1 MLTAMLAAFIGG
13 IILNFMPCVF
23 PVISLKALGL
33 LRHADNAVGA
43 RREGLAFLLGV
54 MVTMMLLAGVLL
66 AARAGGVAVGWGF
79 QLQSPLVIALLSL
92 VILAAA
98 LNLLGCSRSGYRR
111 SVSALWIL
119 AAAPFTLGDD
129 RRAGYRRCNPVRGAV
144 YGQCD
149 WLCAGAAAGHRAG
162 RVFCPRAR
170 FSAPFTLVSLFPA
183 LASLLPRPGGWMDLL
198 KRALAFPM
206 FGAYAWLVWVLA
218 QQAGS
223 SALATL
229 LAASVVLSFAAWLY
243 GIAQQRRFQG
253 KGHKR
258 LFAVTGLLA
267 VAVIAPL
274 VGLIQADSVSPGAQT
289 VATAETAAEKWTP
302 QAVEAQRGHGKAIF
316 VNFTASWCIT
326 CQVNE
331 KTSLSTQAVKEALA
345 KTGTLY
351 MVADSTKFNP
361 DVDDALNQFGQGGL
375 PLYVVYPAD
384 GGPPSTAAAPDSGH
398 RRERPEPGNRQKSIN
413 ATRRIMEINDSAR
426 ESWPALMEQAQ
437 AGDQLAYTRLLKA
450 LVPVIRSQI
459 RKRIADDALVEDV
472 IQDVLLTVHRV
483 RHTYDPSY
491 PFCPG

>member
-98 LNLLGCSRSGYRR
+98 LNLLGVFEVGLSAQRVGALDIGRGAFLRSAMTG
-111 SVSALWIL
+111 ALAIVV
-119 AAAPFTLGDD
+119 ATPCAAPFMASAIGYALVQPPATALVVFFALALG
-129 RRAGYRRCNPVRGAV
+129 
-144 YGQCD
+144 
-149 WLCAGAAAGHRAG
+149 
-162 RVFCPRAR
+162 

-183 LASLLPRPGGWMDLL
+183 LASLLPRPGGWMDIL

-243 GIAQQRRFQG
+243 GIAQ
-253 KGHKR
+253 
-258 LFAVTGLLA
+258 
-267 VAVIAPL
+267 
-274 VGLIQADSVSPGAQT
+274 
-289 VATAETAAEKWTP
+289 
-302 QAVEAQRGHGKAIF
+302 QRGHGKAIF

-361 DVDDALNQFGQGGL
+361 DVDALNQFGQGGL

-384 GGPPSTAAAPDSGH
+384 GGPPKVLP
-398 RRERPEPGNRQKSIN
+398 Q
-413 ATRRIMEINDSAR
+413 
-426 ESWPALMEQAQ
+426 
-437 AGDQLAYTRLLKA
+437 
-450 LVPVIRSQI
+450 
-459 RKRIADDALVEDV
+459 
-472 IQDVLLTVHRV
+472 LLT
-483 RHTYDPSY
+483 
-491 PFCPG
+491 PGIVVNALNQATGKKA